1 MRVSVRRDD
10 PGYAN
15 YAKWIGCTV
24 LVDGKVVEKVFT
36 ADTDAGMVIC
46 ADTGPDGR
54 LGIRGHEV
62 AERVLYGKVE
72 LRK

>member
-1 MRVSVRRDD
+1 MRVSVRKDD
-10 PGYAN
+10 PGYKN

-24 LVDGKVVEKVFT
+24 YVNGKVVEHVFT
-36 ADTDAGMVIC
+36 ADTDAGMVVC

-54 LGIRGHEV
+54 VLICGDEV
-62 AERVLYGKVE
+62 AERVVYGKVE